1 MQLKRL
7 EIKGFK
13 SFGDKVTI
21 YFGEG
26 VTGIVGQNGCGKSN
40 IVDAIRWVLGEQKT
54 RALRSDK
61 MENIIFNGTK
71 KRKPL
76 QMAEVSLTFQNT
88 KNLLPTEYTEVTVTR
103 RLYRSGESEYLL
115 NGVPCRLKDIT
126 SLFMDTGIG
135 PDSYAIIE
143 LKMVDEILNDKENSR
158 RNLFEEAAGISK
170 FKLRKKETLSKL
182 DDTQQNLDRVEDL
195 LFEIEKNL
203 KSLERQAK
211 KTKRYYELK
220 EEYKQ
225 KSIALAQS
233 KTAAR
238 REQLQQI
245 EKDIEQEQDKL
256 QGIATAAAGFEAEVE
271 ELKNKLLLQERLL
284 ASRQKALNEH
294 VASIRQYEN
303 EKKLKAERL
312 KFLHEKINTLED
324 QLHQDQSRE
333 AELIADLERIAK
345 EKIKTEEQLQE
356 LKRQFAEVSADY
368 EQEKDRVGKLKEQ
381 IRELQN
387 QLKQKTDAL
396 RLLEKQIEIKQTQI
410 SSIKQAIERHWQNKQ
425 SQDEDLMELQ
435 EAIAKAK
442 IEREQI
448 EEELKQKEAEE
459 QKHREQLH
467 RLEQEIEALRE
478 NLRVYHRERDAKHH
492 EAKLLQSLIDNLEGY
507 PETIRFLR
515 KSGQWQSQAPLL
527 SEIVACNEEYK
538 LAIERYLEPWLSH
551 FVVES
556 PAEAG
561 SAIHLLDTQKKGK
574 ASFFL
579 KKGHF
584 PIVQTASF
592 YGQGVAAWEVIECEE
607 QYRPLLQALLANVWI
622 VDQMPETP
630 LPDGITLVSRDGKQ
644 LRSAYVLSG
653 GSVGS
658 FEGKRI
664 GKVKELHALRQQIAT
679 IDQKIAAEEEQ
690 LKEKQEALRALRQLN
705 HREQLQ
711 QLQRQLNAVNERY
724 VSLSTRYEQ
733 KQQLLAQ
740 QEAQNHEMEE
750 QRQMLQEE
758 IEELIPTHERLKKE
772 QEDLNGQLQVL
783 EEEERSQSSRFAQIS
798 ERYNALKLQTTQQ
811 QSRLESL
818 VQEQDF
824 RQSYLDTLRSR
835 IKKNRE
841 ELAQVQQEV
850 LNFENDRQEK
860 DDRLVEMYEEKQ
872 RLEAAVN
879 EAERDYYKQRGDIDE
894 LEKKIREAARQR
906 ELQNHLIQQ
915 LQNRRNELKM
925 SLLSVKERVSVEF
938 NVELDTLP
946 PPQEDLDPAVLEQ
959 EVSELKQKLDG
970 FGAIN
975 PMAMEAYQEMKERY
989 DFIQS
994 QRQDLLEAKQS
1005 LLDTIDEAERVAREN
1020 FLTTFEQIRLN
1031 FQKVFR
1037 SLFTQEDTCD
1047 LVLTDSENPLESPIE
1062 IIAKPKGK
1070 RPLTINQL
1078 SGGEKTLTAISLL
1091 FAIYLIK
1098 PAPFCIFDE
1107 VDAPL
1112 DDANIDK
1119 FTNIIREFSKDSQF
1133 IIVTHNKRTMAAT
1146 DVMYGVT
1153 MLPEDPGVSKL
1164 VAVDMR
1170 ELTV

>member
-1 MQLKRL
+1 MQLTRL

-21 YFGEG
+21 HFGEG

-126 SLFMDTGIG
+126 NLFMDTGIG

-170 FKLRKKETLSKL
+170 FKVRKKETLRKL
-182 DDTQQNLDRVEDL
+182 NDTQQNLDRVEDL

-225 KSIALAQS
+225 KSILLAQS
-233 KTAAR
+233 KTAAQR
-238 REQLQQI
+238 AQLAQI

-256 QGIATAAAGFEAEVE
+256 QAIATATASFEAEIE
-271 ELKNKLLLQERLL
+271 ELKTKLLQQERLL

-294 VASIRQYEN
+294 VANIRQYES

-312 KFLHEKINTLED
+312 KFLHEKINTLEE
-324 QLHQDQSRE
+324 QIHQDQSRE
-333 AELIADLERIAK
+333 EELIADLERIAK
-345 EKIKTEEQLQE
+345 ERRQTEEQLKSLNE
-356 LKRQFAEVSADY
+356 QFETVTADY
-368 EQEKDRVGKLKEQ
+368 EQEKDKVAKFKEQ
-381 IRELQN
+381 IRDLQN
-387 QLKQKTDAL
+387 QLKQKTEAL

-425 SQDEDLMELQ
+425 NQDEDLAELQ
-435 EAIAKAK
+435 EAIAEAK
-442 IEREQI
+442 IAREET
-448 EEELKQKEAEE
+448 EEELKQKETEE
-459 QKHREQLH
+459 QQHREQVH
-467 RLEQEIEALRE
+467 QLEQEIEELRE
-478 NLRVYHRERDAKHH
+478 SLRVHHRERDAKHH

-515 KSGQWQSQAPLL
+515 KSGQWQSKAPLL
-527 SEIVACNEEYK
+527 SEVVACSEEYK
-538 LAIERYLEPWLSH
+538 LAIERYLEPWLSY
-551 FVVES
+551 FVVEDPS
-556 PAEAG
+556 EAG
-561 SAIHLLDTQKKGK
+561 SAIRLLDEQKKGK

-579 KKGHF
+579 KKGAF
-584 PIVQTASF
+584 PPTQTFTF
-592 YGQGVAAWEVIECEE
+592 YGKGVPARDVIECEE
-607 QYRPLLQALLANVWI
+607 PYRPLLQALLANVWI
-622 VDQMPETP
+622 VDDMPEDP
-630 LPDGITLVSRDGKQ
+630 LPEGITLISRDGKQ
-644 LRSAYVLSG
+644 MRSAYVLSG

-664 GKVKELHALRQQIAT
+664 GKVKELQALQQQIAA
-679 IDQKIAAEEEQ
+679 IDKKIADEEARLQ
-690 LKEKQEALRALRQLN
+690 EKQEALRALKQLN
-705 HREQLQ
+705 YRELLQ
-711 QLQRQLNAVNERY
+711 QLQRRLNAANEQY
-724 VSLSTRYEQ
+724 VSLRTRYEQ

-740 QEAQNHEMEE
+740 QEAQSHEMEE

-758 IEELIPTHERLKKE
+758 IEELQPDYERLKKE
-772 QEDLNGQLQVL
+772 QEALNARLQAL
-783 EEEERSQSSRFAQIS
+783 EEEERTQAGRFARLND
-798 ERYNALKLQTTQQ
+798 RYNTLKLQTTQM

-818 VQEQDF
+818 VQEYDF
-824 RQSYLDTLRSR
+824 RHSYVETLRNR
-835 IKKNRE
+835 MKKNRE

-850 LNFENDRQEK
+850 LHFENDSQEK
-860 DDRLVEMYEEKQ
+860 DDRLVEMYEEKE

-879 EAERDYYKQRGDIDE
+879 EAERDYYKQRGEIEE
-894 LEKKIREAARQR
+894 LEKKIREAARQK
-906 ELQNHLIQQ
+906 ELQNHLIQE

-925 SLLSVKERVSVEF
+925 TLLSAKERVSVEF
-938 NVELDTLP
+938 SVDLDQLE
-946 PPQEDLDPAVLEQ
+946 PPQEAPDVQALEQ
-959 EVSELKQKLDG
+959 EVSTLKQKLDG

-989 DFIQS
+989 DFIQG

-1005 LLDTIDEAERVAREN
+1005 LLDTIDEADRVAREN
-1020 FLTTFEQIRLN
+1020 FLATFEQIRLN

-1037 SLFTQEDTCD
+1037 SLFTEEDTCD
-1047 LVLTDSENPLESPIE
+1047 LVLTDPENPLESPIE

-1078 SGGEKTLTAISLL
+1078 SGGEKTLTATSLL

-1119 FTNIIREFSKDSQF
+1119 FTNIIREFSKESQF

-1170 ELTV
+1170 EMTA